1 MDKKLHWLTELFLK
15 AKTYNELSTSLFC
28 KEYKLKEAI
37 INPVYT
43 QFTIPKKSGGF
54 RTIQAPDKTLKQI
67 QKKLIFVLN
76 DLYIPN
82 ENPHGFVKKTN
93 QISYNTLSNA
103 KAHIGKNYVWNI
115 DIKDFF
121 SSISTA
127 TVADNFMQPPFSFI
141 QVKAKYIA
149 LLIGFKKQLPT
160 GSPCSPIVSNLVCEN
175 LDKKMQNWVNDL
187 NKTVENLNLVFIR
200 YADDITFS
208 SNLQLNSCQKQT
220 VFNLLAE
227 FGFTVNAKKN
237 REQHKLQSQW
247 VTGIKVNEKPNL
259 DRRYIRNLRAI
270 LHHIRMY
277 GLEQSTAKYF
287 QLTGNVFTTD
297 MEKFINSIKGKI
309 EYIGFVKG
317 REDANYLKYTKEV
330 EVHTKIIYNHLLIHG
345 VSNELP
351 F

>member
-1 MDKKLHWLTELFLK
+1 MVKKLHWQTQLFLK
-15 AKTYNELSTSLFC
+15 AKTINELSMSLISS
-28 KEYKLKEAI
+28 KKNVEEAVKNPEYF
-37 INPVYT
+37 
-43 QFTIPKKSGGF
+43 QFIIPKKAGGF
-54 RTIQAPDKTLKQI
+54 RTIQAPDKTLKKI
-67 QKKLIFVLN
+67 QKRLSFVLN

-82 ENPHGFVKKTN
+82 ENAHGFVKKTY
-93 QISYNTLSNA
+93 QISYHTLSNA

-115 DIKDFF
+115 DITDFF

-127 TVADNFMQPPFSFI
+127 TVAANLMQSPFNFVE
-141 QVKAKYIA
+141 VKAKYIA

-160 GSPCSPIVSNLVCEN
+160 GSPCSPIVSNLVCKN
-175 LDKKMQNWVNDL
+175 LDDKMQNLVNDL
-187 NKTVENLNLVFIR
+187 NKTDENLNLVFTR

-259 DRRYIRNLRAI
+259 DRRYIRNIRAI
-270 LHHIRMY
+270 LHQIRMY
-277 GLEQSTAKYF
+277 GLEQSTVKYF
-287 QLTGNVFTTD
+287 QLTGNVSTKD
-297 MEKFINSIKGKI
+297 MEKFINSLKGKI

-317 REDANYLKYTKEV
+317 REDANYLKFTKEMNEHV
-330 EVHTKIIYNHLLIHG
+330 NVIYGYL
-345 VSNELP
+345 